1 MTARHILLL
10 ALAEALALGAMGAML
25 YRALSASPAPVVQGQ
40 EGPARLVVMHPGVPR
55 GALRL
60 RRSDTSHVHSAPL
73 APQNLRQIGGREPA
87 MRVLAAGAWINATS
101 FDVRLRMS
109 SRRSATRLQP
119 QVELR
124 PADQPFSG
132 QPTATGAAV
141 SYRGAPILGIVHL
154 TGLRDGLAY
163 HWRVRVHD
171 MQGPNSRWIALHGA
185 AGVALRVHLAPPSAP
200 ALHLVTPAQPG
211 GWVGTRW
218 LALRWAPPAD
228 RSGIRGYSYTLAR
241 SPRAQPALRWR
252 SWLTEARVRA
262 GADGLWYFTVRA
274 LNAAHSWGP
283 PARVA
288 VRIDTR
294 RPRVQVLSVPG
305 GAVNPRR
312 RHPLLRLLLTAWSR
326 VTVDVVAPDG
336 RVVRSLPTPVHAP
349 SSRLGI
355 TWNGLT
361 TARARVPN
369 GRYRLRIIATN
380 RGGVTWHTTRS
391 LYVEDV
397 PPAFTSFGFSQPG
410 TYNPYNNGLDGPEV
424 ITATLDNAA
433 RVRVEAL
440 HGDRVMRAWLLTE
453 PRAGAVIT
461 TTWDG
466 ATVEGHAMPGG
477 LYTFRAVA
485 VDAAGNRT
493 TAQLGSVVLDHRRI
507 VVSLHAQR
515 LWALDGNRVLLT
527 TLVTTGGPELP
538 TPTGDFEVIDRES
551 PFTFVSP
558 YPPGSPYWY
567 PPSPA
572 NFVLLFQVNGYFIH
586 DAPWRTFYGPGSNSV
601 DGTPGTNNTGTH
613 GCVNV
618 PYQAM
623 LWLFNWA
630 TMDTPVQVRQHFTP
644 G

>member
-1 MTARHILLL
+1 
-10 ALAEALALGAMGAML
+10 ML
-25 YRALSASPAPVVQGQ
+25 YRALPASPVSVAQGQ
-40 EGPARLVVMHPGVPR
+40 EWPARLVVVHPG
-55 GALRL
+55 GLEAS
-60 RRSDTSHVHSAPL
+60 RRSTPL
-73 APQNLRQIGGREPA
+73 TPLNLRQLGGREPA

-101 FDVRLRMS
+101 FDVVLRMS
-109 SRRSATRLQP
+109 SSRNATRLQP

-124 PADQPFSG
+124 PADQPFTG

-141 SYRGAPILGIVHL
+141 SYGGTPVLGEVHL

-171 MQGPNSRWIALHGA
+171 TLGPNSGWISLRGTTA
-185 AGVALRVHLAPPSAP
+185 VPALR
-200 ALHLVTPAQPG
+200 LVTPAQPG

-228 RSGIRGYSYTLAR
+228 RSGIRGYSYTLSR
-241 SPRAQPALRWR
+241 SPLAQPALRWR

-274 LNAAHSWGP
+274 LNEAHSWGP

-294 RPRVQVLSVPG
+294 RPRLQVLSVPG

-312 RHPLLRLLLTAWSR
+312 LHPLVRLLLTEWSR

-336 RVVRSLPTPVHAP
+336 RVVRSLLTPVHAP

-355 TWNGLT
+355 NWNGLT
-361 TARARVPN
+361 TAGTRVPN
-369 GRYRLRIIATN
+369 GRYRLRIRATN
-380 RGGVTWHTTRS
+380 RGGVTWQTTRS

-397 PPAFTSFGFSQPG
+397 PPAFTSSGFSQPG

-424 ITATLDNAA
+424 ITATLNDEAK
-433 RVRVEAL
+433 VRVEAL
-440 HGDRVMRAWLLTE
+440 HGGRVMRTWHLTE
-453 PRAGAVIT
+453 PRAGDVIT
-461 TTWDG
+461 ATWDG
-466 ATVEGHAMPGG
+466 STIAGSRTPGG

-493 TAQLGSVVLDHRRI
+493 TAPLGSVVLDHRRI
-507 VVSLHAQR
+507 VVSLDAQQ

-538 TPTGDFEVIDRES
+538 TPMGDFQVIDRES
-551 PFTFVSP
+551 PFTFISP
-558 YPPGSPYWY
+558 YPQGSPYWY

-572 NFVLLFQVNGYFIH
+572 NFVLLFQVDGYFIH
-586 DAPWRTFYGPGSNSV
+586 DAPWRTFYGPGSNTI
-601 DGTPGTNNTGTH
+601 DGIPGTNTTGTH

-618 PYQAM
+618 PYQPMA
-623 LWLFNWA
+623 WLYNWA